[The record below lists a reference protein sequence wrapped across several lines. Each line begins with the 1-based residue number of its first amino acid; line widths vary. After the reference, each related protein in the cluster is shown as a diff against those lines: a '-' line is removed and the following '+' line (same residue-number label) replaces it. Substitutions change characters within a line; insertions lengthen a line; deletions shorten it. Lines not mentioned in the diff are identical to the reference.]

1 MFEAS
6 EALQQAEGPKK
17 NQRQSIS
24 IHEIH
29 EILK

>member
-6 EALQQAEGPKK
+6 EALQQAEGTKKK
-17 NQRQSIS
+17 NQICS
-24 IHEIH
+24 IHIH